1 MIHQLGLVLLILL
14 LVCNFGS
21 CQLQTLN
28 DTVTS
33 SSNSTTVDD
42 IDKVEREK
50 ARAKML
56 YNKAMAVRQEA
67 SASQEELKISVHQL
81 YAAAGVVHLS
91 MNYTSPAGHMMDGET
106 FYTSDDVDITWRNGS
121 IHHVEAVRE
130 LIYAFRSG
138 RGAPFNPAIAHK
150 LVKELAKIGNQEF
163 QADLATMYSLG
174 LEPVAPNQSNLLFIL
189 KKPNMD
195 LAMLHYYFAA
205 KGDDPVAKMAL
216 GFRFLHGLGVE
227 KSCETAA
234 LYYEPVAS
242 TVISA
247 ATINGGLPSISKK
260 RFVGVNKEARAIP
273 TAEHE
278 FLHYQWFADYGHAD
292 AARAVAHLLTHGP
305 EQDLVSALDYLM
317 QAADMGDADA
327 MAHIGHAYAN
337 GIAVSQNNA
346 TAKAWFLKAAEK
358 GHPSGIL
365 GLGVM
370 HLTGQGTPVDHG
382 LAARYLTSA
391 ADASKDW
398 FGKSDAQFYAGTVMC
413 LFNLIIAR
421 KKIPHVHSS
430 CCARVVK
437 GTDLN

>member
-1 MIHQLGLVLLILL
+1 MSKKVVKMLLRLAPALLILL
-14 LVCNFGS
+14 LGCDFVYCEV
-21 CQLQTLN
+21 QPLN
-28 DTVTS
+28 ETVIS
-33 SSNSTTVDD
+33 LSNKTDGDS
-42 IDKVEREK
+42 IDKIDAEK
-50 ARAKML
+50 TRAETL
-56 YNKAMAVRQEA
+56 YQKAMAVRQGVGP
-67 SASQEELKISVHQL
+67 SQEALKVSVHQL

-91 MNYTSPAGHMMDGET
+91 MNYTSPSGYIMDGET

-138 RGAPFNPAIAHK
+138 RGAPLNPAIAHK
-150 LVKELAKIGNQEF
+150 LVKELAKIGDSEF
-163 QADLATMYSLG
+163 QADLGTMYSLG
-174 LEPVAPNQSNLLFIL
+174 LEPVAPNQQDLLFIL
-189 KKPNMD
+189 KEPNMD
-195 LAMLHYYFAA
+195 LAMLHYYFAS
-205 KGDDPVAKMAL
+205 KGNDPVARMAL
-216 GFRFLHGLGVE
+216 GFRYLHGLGVE

-247 ATINGGLPSISKK
+247 ATIDGGLPLVDKK
-260 RFVGVNKEARAIP
+260 RFVGFNKESKPIP

-278 FLHYQWFADYGHAD
+278 FLHYQWFADYGHAE

-305 EQDLVSALDYLM
+305 EQDLVGALDYLM

-337 GIAVSQNNA
+337 GIAVTQNNV

-358 GHPSGIL
+358 GHPSGIF

-370 HLTGQGTPVDHG
+370 HLTGQGTPVDHS
-382 LAARYLTSA
+382 LAARYLTSS

-398 FGKSDAQFYAGTVMC
+398 FGKSDAQFYAGKDWC
-413 LFNLIIAR
+413 LFDFDIPR
-421 KKIPHVHSS
+421 KKFL
-430 CCARVVK
+430 K
-437 GTDLN
+437 

>member
-1 MIHQLGLVLLILL
+1 MIQRIALLL
-14 LVCNFGS
+14 LVVLIGSDFGS
-21 CQLQTLN
+21 CQLQALN
-28 DTVTS
+28 DTMLS
-33 SSNSTTVDD
+33 PSNLTKMDD
-42 IDKVEREK
+42 VNKIEMERD
-50 ARAKML
+50 RAKRL
-56 YNKAMAVRQEA
+56 YKKAMAIRQA
-67 SASQEELKISVHQL
+67 AGASQEELKISVHQL

-91 MNYTSPAGHMMDGET
+91 MNYTSPAGYIMDGET
-106 FYTSDDVDITWRNGS
+106 FYTSDDVDVIWRNDS
-121 IHHVEAVRE
+121 IHHIEAVRE
-130 LIYAFRSG
+130 LIYAFRNG
-138 RGAPFNPAIAHK
+138 RGAPLNPAIAHK
-150 LVKELAKIGNQEF
+150 LVRELAKAGDQEF

-174 LEPVAPNQSNLLFIL
+174 LEPVAPNQRDLLFIL
-189 KKPNMD
+189 KEPNVD

-227 KSCETAA
+227 KSCETAV

-247 ATINGGLPSISKK
+247 ATMKEGLPSISKK
-260 RFVGVNKEARAIP
+260 RFVGFNKEARAIP
-273 TAEHE
+273 SAEHE
-278 FLHYQWFADYGHAD
+278 FLHYQWFADYGHAE

-305 EQDLVSALDYLM
+305 DQDLVSALDYLM

-391 ADASKDW
+391 ADSSKDW
-398 FGKSDAQFYAGTVMC
+398 FGKSDAQFYAG
-413 LFNLIIAR
+413 
-421 KKIPHVHSS
+421 KI
-430 CCARVVK
+430 
-437 GTDLN
+437 L